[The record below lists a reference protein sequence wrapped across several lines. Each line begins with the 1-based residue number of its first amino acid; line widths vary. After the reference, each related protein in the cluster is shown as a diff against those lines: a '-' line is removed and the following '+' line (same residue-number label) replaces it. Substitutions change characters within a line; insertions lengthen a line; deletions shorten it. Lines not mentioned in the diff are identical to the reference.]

1 MCEYV
6 ILERGRE
13 MEGGREESGR
23 EREGGRE
30 GGREG
35 RGRERKRETQIH
47 THRVLLFYVYLIG
60 YSCHS
65 QS

>member
-1 MCEYV
+1 MG
-6 ILERGRE
+6 EREKG
-13 MEGGREESGR
+13 GGRG
-23 EREGGRE
+23 EREEEEGRE
-30 GGREG
+30 GE
-35 RGRERKRETQIH
+35 RETQIH

>member
-1 MCEYV
+1 MSI

-13 MEGGREESGR
+13 IEGGMERR
-23 EREGGRE
+23 QREGE
-30 GGREG
+30 GERGEG
-35 RGRERKRETQIH
+35 RVRKNEKGRHRYTQ
-47 THRVLLFYVYLIG
+47 RVLLFYVYLIG